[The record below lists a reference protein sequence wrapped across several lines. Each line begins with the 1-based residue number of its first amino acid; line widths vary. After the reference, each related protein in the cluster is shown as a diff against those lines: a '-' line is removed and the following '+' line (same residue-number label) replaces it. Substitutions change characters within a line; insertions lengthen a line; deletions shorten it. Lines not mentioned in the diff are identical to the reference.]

1 MGGLQKR
8 ISTLFLQLMEN
19 RSFNP
24 ASKRLQPGQGYTSKQ
39 KFELTH
45 L

>member
-8 ISTLFLQLMEN
+8 ISTLFLQLMEDHK
-19 RSFNP
+19 FNP
-24 ASKRLQPGQGYTSKQ
+24 ASKRLQPGQGYTNKQ
-39 KFELTH
+39 HFELTH